1 MVVAAIRPDSWNFPL
16 LLHVAGAML
25 LVGSL
30 LLAAVLLT
38 SAARRDEPGATVA
51 LTRSG
56 FRTLLLFVLPSYLL
70 MRVGAEWI
78 YSEEGL
84 DDLPEDP
91 DWIGIGYI
99 VSDLGLLLLII
110 ALVVA
115 GLASRRA
122 GRAEPGAEVAGSR
135 AAPIIVL
142 ILLAAYS
149 VAVFA
154 MTGKPG

>member
-1 MVVAAIRPDSWNFPL
+1 MIGAIRADDVNFPL

-25 LVGSL
+25 LVATL
-30 LLAAVLLT
+30 VLAAVVLLN
-38 SAARRDEPGATVA
+38 AARRDEAGPTAV

-56 FRTLLLFVLPSYLL
+56 FRILLLAVLPSYLL
-70 MRVGAEWI
+70 MRVGAEWV
-78 YSEEGL
+78 YSEEGIGEGGA
-84 DDLPEDP
+84 EDP

-99 VSDLGLLLLII
+99 ASDLGLLLLIV

-115 GLASRRA
+115 GLAARRA
-122 GRAEPGAEVAGSR
+122 GRAADGDSPAGSR
-135 AAPIIVL
+135 AASVL
-142 ILLAAYS
+142 VLLLLAMYS